1 MNKMLAWLQ
10 KIDELP
16 EQQRIVALDL
26 AFNKILQ
33 QLSEI
38 DTSEEQ
44 LLSTL
49 GFNRATL
56 REMIDKAKAEVE
68 AER

>member
-1 MNKMLAWLQ
+1 MLAWLQ